1 MLIKSKSTLGTL
13 FFLSGISLFV
23 LYIIN
28 LVWGI
33 AIIITIFS
41 DGTQSILHGANL
53 IETIILSVYTK
64 WILFA
69 DLISLCFFTLF
80 IISRKQYKNETNLH
94 YLVYNPLNSL
104 NICVVI
110 PAFNEE
116 KSIEKVVLDFQKQQ
130 FVKHVLVIDNNS
142 SDDTSFLAEKA
153 GAIVIKKNKN
163 KGYAHS
169 VLLGLKESLK
179 TDSNLILFTEADG
192 TYNGYDLE
200 KMLAYLPNTD
210 MVLGSRYTQVLS
222 EKHNQNSIIHIWGN
236 IFLAKL
242 IQIKYFS
249 LKHLGVVNLT
259 DVGCAMRLIRTDCL
273 KKIIPSLCSDNSEFP
288 IAFDSI
294 QLHIT
299 MLAIENNFR
308 LIEIP
313 ITFNKR
319 LGTSKMRSDEFF
331 NGIKWG
337 FKFLWFILKN

>member
-1 MLIKSKSTLGTL
+1 MGKL
-13 FFLSGISLFV
+13 FIISGISFFSIFIL
-23 LYIIN
+23 N

-33 AIIITIFS
+33 AIIISIFS
-41 DGTQSILHGANL
+41 GGIQSILHGEGL

-64 WILFA
+64 WILIL
-69 DLISLCFFTLF
+69 DLISICFFTIF
-80 IISRKQYKNETNLH
+80 IISRKQYKTESNLH
-94 YLVYNPLNSL
+94 YLAYVPLDSL
-104 NICVVI
+104 KICVVI

-142 SDDTSFLAEKA
+142 SDNTLSLAEKA
-153 GAIVIKKNKN
+153 GAIVIRKNEN

-179 TDSNLILFTEADG
+179 TDSNVILFTEADG
-192 TYNGYDLE
+192 TYNGYDIE
-200 KMLAYLPNTD
+200 KMLSYLPNAD
-210 MVLGSRYTQVLS
+210 MIIGSRYTQVLS
-222 EKHNQNSIIHIWGN
+222 EKYNQNSLMHIWGN

-259 DVGCAMRLIRTDCL
+259 DVGCAMRLIRKDCL
-273 KKIIPSLCSDNSEFP
+273 EKIIPSLYYENSEFP
-288 IAFDSI
+288 IASDSI

-319 LGTSKMRSDEFF
+319 QGKSKLRSDEFF
-331 NGIKWG
+331 IGLKWG
-337 FKFLWFILKN
+337 FKFLWFILKI